1 MKDASDMLIA
11 GLVEQ
16 FAKVMAGAK
25 EFSPEAVVRGQDID
39 FDSLRKPKEKGYEL
53 PYPELQHKIKG
64 LRKGEL
70 TLLTAGSGIGKSTL
84 AREIAYYMVKQH
96 NLTIGNIYL
105 ETPMEDAASAFIAMD
120 NGVNPAK
127 YWFNPSIVGDDD
139 AKSSYNSLINSGHL
153 HFFKHFGS
161 IATEKLMSKLYY
173 FAKTLA
179 CDFIVLDHISMVIS
193 GNEDRDERKSIDM
206 LMTELAKFCVETQV
220 GVIAVVHLKRVQGK
234 NYNTGDEVELVDLRG
249 SGGLEQM
256 SWNVIGLERDQQ
268 GDTKDFSKIRVLKN
282 RTWGYTGLCDTLH
295 YDHESG
301 RLLPK
306 PVEGY
311 E

>member
-1 MKDASDMLIA
+1 MKDASDYLIE
-11 GLVEQ
+11 GKVEL
-16 FAKVMAGAK
+16 FAKCMAGAK
-25 EFSPEAVVRGQDID
+25 EYSPEAIVKGQDIAFED
-39 FDSLRKPKEKGYEL
+39 LRKPKQKGYEL
-53 PYPELQHKIKG
+53 PYPELQNKLKG

-84 AREIAYYMVKQH
+84 AREMAYHIVKEH

-120 NGVNPAK
+120 CGVAPAK
-127 YWFNPSIVGDDD
+127 YWFNPSCVGEDR
-139 AKSSYNSLINSGHL
+139 ARASYNTFISSGNL

-161 IATEKLMSKLYY
+161 IATDKLLTKLNY
-173 FAKTLA
+173 FAKVLGV
-179 CDFIVLDHISMVIS
+179 DFIILDHISMVIS
-193 GNEDRDERKSIDM
+193 GEDSRDERKDIDI
-206 LMTELAKFCVETQV
+206 LMTNLAKFCVETGV

-268 GDTKDFSKIRVLKN
+268 GDSKDFSKCRVLKN
-282 RTWGYTGLCDTLH
+282 RTWGYTGLCDTLR
-295 YDHESG
+295 YDHETG
-301 RLLPK
+301 RLLSFK
-306 PVEGY
+306 TEDY
-311 E
+311 